1 MFTGSLRSN
10 LDPFHEHDDATLW
23 KVLHEVNHL
32 FVCVNCIFIIRFT
45 CPMHWATSKRDSKL
59 RCGKEVS

>member
-32 FVCVNCIFIIRFT
+32 FVSTVFLLSGSPVQCIGQLQRGT
-45 CPMHWATSKRDSKL
+45 PS
-59 RCGKEVS
+59 

>member
-23 KVLHEVNHL
+23 KVLHEVNHI
-32 FVCVNCIFIIRFT
+32 FVCQCHFSGHYQVHLSNALGNF
-45 CPMHWATSKRDSKL
+45 
-59 RCGKEVS
+59 KEGLQVEMREGG

>member
-32 FVCVNCIFIIRFT
+32 FVSVNCIFHYQVHLSNALGNF
-45 CPMHWATSKRDSKL
+45 
-59 RCGKEVS
+59 KEGLQVEMREGG